1 MKMKN
6 KQRRGA
12 TVAELM
18 VVIAVL
24 AIAATMVVSFSAM
37 TSGTTKLANAKLEAL
52 NEIRLAES
60 AIEGFIESNSNDLTL
75 LYVPISE
82 GSEQKICRS
91 MSTTNSSDM
100 LRCNGGKITVNKAGN
115 QTTVDLEY
123 VTDII
128 FTHKGD
134 SNTDTLY
141 YCTITYKIG
150 DSDFYY
156 TFCVNP
162 YAGEQIN

>member
-52 NEIRLAES
+52 NDIRLA
-60 AIEGFIESNSNDLTL
+60 
-75 LYVPISE
+75 
-82 GSEQKICRS
+82 
-91 MSTTNSSDM
+91 
-100 LRCNGGKITVNKAGN
+100 
-115 QTTVDLEY
+115 
-123 VTDII
+123 
-128 FTHKGD
+128 
-134 SNTDTLY
+134 
-141 YCTITYKIG
+141 
-150 DSDFYY
+150 
-156 TFCVNP
+156 
-162 YAGEQIN
+162 